1 MRVLADNCISPT
13 LASTLNGY
21 LRFSGSVAIHISE
34 APCGRHASDLEW
46 IAWLKASGTDWLVL
60 TGDTRIRR
68 NAAER
73 AAFRQAGLRA
83 FVLAPSYQ
91 TARVNQQASF
101 ILWRWPDIEDIL
113 RLTAAPF
120 MFELPLNRSSRIRQM
135 PL

>member
-1 MRVLADNCISPT
+1 MKVFVDNCLSPT
-13 LASTLNGY
+13 LASTLDGY
-21 LRFSGSVAIHISE
+21 LRHTGSEAVHIAD

-46 IAWLKASGTDWLVL
+46 IAWLRVGGSDWLVL

-68 NAAER
+68 NRAER

-83 FVLAPSYQ
+83 IVLAPGYQ
-91 TARVNQQASF
+91 KVPVNQQASF
-101 ILWRWPDIEDIL
+101 VLWRWPDVEAIV

-120 MFELPLNRSSRIRQM
+120 MFELPLNKASRIRQM